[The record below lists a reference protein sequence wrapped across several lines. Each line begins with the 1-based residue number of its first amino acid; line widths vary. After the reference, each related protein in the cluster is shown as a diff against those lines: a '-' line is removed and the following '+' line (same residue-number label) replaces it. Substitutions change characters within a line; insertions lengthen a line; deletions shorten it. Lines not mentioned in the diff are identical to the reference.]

1 MCEYNF
7 KDTIFKKEFMRKVL
21 RNNNLFQLKEVKPQ
35 KHRSI
40 SVIFVH
46 YKMTEI
52 FHFLEFIISLFLLR
66 SENTTF
72 NNSHCFLI
80 LST

>member
-7 KDTIFKKEFMRKVL
+7 KDAIFKKEFMRKVL
-21 RNNNLFQLKEVKPQ
+21 RKNNLFQLKEVKPQ

-52 FHFLEFIISLFLLR
+52 FHFLELACS
-66 SENTTF
+66 
-72 NNSHCFLI
+72 CFGLKI
-80 LST
+80 LLSTIVIVS